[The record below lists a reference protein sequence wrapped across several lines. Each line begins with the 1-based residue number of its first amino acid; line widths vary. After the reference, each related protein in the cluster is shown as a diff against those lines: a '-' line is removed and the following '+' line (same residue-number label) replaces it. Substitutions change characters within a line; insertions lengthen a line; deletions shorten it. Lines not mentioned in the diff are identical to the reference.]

1 MFRDLFVMKLV
12 IILMIIMVTMT
23 VMLDMQVPAIEIT
36 LMIDNAR

>member
-1 MFRDLFVMKLV
+1 MFRELFVMKLV

-23 VMLDMQVPAIEIT
+23 VMLDMQVPAIKIT